1 MPEQASC
8 EKDFSIDNELGLHL
22 RAAGKLAQTA
32 GQFEC
37 EVWITKDG
45 VEVNGKS
52 IMGVLSLA
60 AARGS
65 KVHVRTT
72 GKDADKAMAGL
83 GALIQAKFH
92 ED

>member
-1 MPEQASC
+1 MSSETS
-8 EKDFSIDNELGLHL
+8 EKTFTITNELGLHL
-22 RAAGKLAQTA
+22 RAAGRFAQTA
-32 GQFEC
+32 GKFAC
-37 EVWITKDG
+37 EVWVKKDG

-65 KVHVRTT
+65 QISIRAS
-72 GKDADKAMAGL
+72 GNDAQH
-83 GALIQAKFH
+83 ALAALADLITAKFH